1 MQNREEERPSEFKAE
16 ILQLPFVTV
25 TSNKPVPEET
35 TAEVTVQVKIENEE
49 SEIALQLPASK
60 QTSSDISIVSS
71 EENKLSQNTCLLESA
86 SEKLEHASAADISIA
101 TQVDGTLTVE
111 AKRVEIA
118 EVFNVHLPNPK
129 GGKTFSEILIPCQTT
144 EPLIPKK
151 RAVLQNLKE
160 LPEATPTELRQ
171 LTKVKL
177 LDKQGEDTLQ
187 ELFIFLRDVTHR
199 LVIDKHFGDFAKLA
213 DWYKVPEYETVIQQ
227 PMDLSATVSKIDL
240 ICSKALEHNPDR
252 EPEFKYV
259 GNMHGNEA
267 VGRELLIFLAQYLCN
282 EYQKGNETIIN
293 LIHSTRIHI
302 MPSLNPDGFE
312 KAASQP
318 GELKDWFVGRNNAQ
332 GIDLN
337 RNFPDLDRIVYV
349 HEKEGGPNNHLLK
362 NLKKAVDQ
370 NSKLAPETKGV
381 IHWIMDI
388 PFVLSANLHGGDL
401 VANYPYDETRTGSA
415 HEYSSCPDD
424 AIFQSLA
431 RSYSSFNP
439 AMSDPNRPP
448 CRKNDDDSSF
458 IDGTTNGGAWYSV
471 PGGMQDF
478 NYLSSNCFE
487 ITVELSCEKFPPE
500 ETLKSYWEN
509 NKNALISYIEQVDFD
524 LESLSERKEE
534 EKEELMEWWK
544 MMSETL
550 NF

>member
-151 RAVLQNLKE
+151 RTVLQNLKE

-199 LVIDKHFGDFAKLA
+199 LVIDKRFGDFAKLA

-240 ICSKALEHNPDR
+240 ICSKALEHNPDIPDQENR
-252 EPEFKYV
+252 PLNGLQCPGCLTSNANESCLSETTVSCHGKETSCVSFTGSLEISNFSSPTVSFK
-259 GNMHGNEA
+259 GCATKN
-267 VGRELLIFLAQYLCN
+267 LCN
-282 EYQKGNETIIN
+282 LLTGATEKG
-293 LIHSTRIHI
+293 
-302 MPSLNPDGFE
+302 
-312 KAASQP
+312 
-318 GELKDWFVGRNNAQ
+318 KD
-332 GIDLN
+332 
-337 RNFPDLDRIVYV
+337 
-349 HEKEGGPNNHLLK
+349 LLK
-362 NLKKAVDQ
+362 PKD
-370 NSKLAPETKGV
+370 
-381 IHWIMDI
+381 
-388 PFVLSANLHGGDL
+388 
-401 VANYPYDETRTGSA
+401 
-415 HEYSSCPDD
+415 
-424 AIFQSLA
+424 
-431 RSYSSFNP
+431 
-439 AMSDPNRPP
+439 
-448 CRKNDDDSSF
+448 
-458 IDGTTNGGAWYSV
+458 
-471 PGGMQDF
+471 
-478 NYLSSNCFE
+478 
-487 ITVELSCEKFPPE
+487 TVEAECSCAEFP
-500 ETLKSYWEN
+500 
-509 NKNALISYIEQVDFD
+509 A
-524 LESLSERKEE
+524 
-534 EKEELMEWWK
+534 
-544 MMSETL
+544 
-550 NF
+550 

>member
-199 LVIDKHFGDFAKLA
+199 LVIDKRFRDFAKLA

-227 PMDLSATVSKIDL
+227 PMDLPATVSKIDL
-240 ICSKALEHNPDR
+240 ICSNALEHNPDS
-252 EPEFKYV
+252 
-259 GNMHGNEA
+259 GNSERHGA
-267 VGRELLIFLAQYLCN
+267 DVKCV
-282 EYQKGNETIIN
+282 
-293 LIHSTRIHI
+293 
-302 MPSLNPDGFE
+302 
-312 KAASQP
+312 
-318 GELKDWFVGRNNAQ
+318 DWH
-332 GIDLN
+332 
-337 RNFPDLDRIVYV
+337 P
-349 HEKEGGPNNHLLK
+349 
-362 NLKKAVDQ
+362 
-370 NSKLAPETKGV
+370 TKG
-381 IHWIMDI
+381 
-388 PFVLSANLHGGDL
+388 L
-401 VANYPYDETRTGSA
+401 VVSGSKDSQQPIKFWDPKTG
-415 HEYSSCPDD
+415 
-424 AIFQSLA
+424 QSLA
-431 RSYSSFNP
+431 TLH
-439 AMSDPNRPP
+439 AH
-448 CRKNDDDSSF
+448 KN
-458 IDGTTNGGAWYSV
+458 TVMEVKLNLNGNWLLTASR
-471 PGGMQDF
+471 DH
-478 NYLSSNCFE
+478 LCK
-487 ITVELSCEKFPPE
+487 L
-500 ETLKSYWEN
+500 
-509 NKNALISYIEQVDFD
+509 FD
-524 LESLSERKEE
+524 IRNL
-534 EKEELMEWWK
+534 KEELQVFRGHKKEA
-544 MMSETL
+544 TG
-550 NF
+550 

>member
-227 PMDLSATVSKIDL
+227 PMDLSATSEAWQAGWGSKVGVMDQPQPKAQEDSDLPPEPSLGEDQSDLQPEQSHWQLKPSVSKD
-240 ICSKALEHNPDR
+240 SSEV
-252 EPEFKYV
+252 EPESSMV
-259 GNMHGNEA
+259 
-267 VGRELLIFLAQYLCN
+267 
-282 EYQKGNETIIN
+282 
-293 LIHSTRIHI
+293 
-302 MPSLNPDGFE
+302 
-312 KAASQP
+312 
-318 GELKDWFVGRNNAQ
+318 KDDFTVE
-332 GIDLN
+332 DTT
-337 RNFPDLDRIVYV
+337 
-349 HEKEGGPNNHLLK
+349 E
-362 NLKKAVDQ
+362 
-370 NSKLAPETKGV
+370 
-381 IHWIMDI
+381 
-388 PFVLSANLHGGDL
+388 
-401 VANYPYDETRTGSA
+401 
-415 HEYSSCPDD
+415 
-424 AIFQSLA
+424 FQSD
-431 RSYSSFNP
+431 N
-439 AMSDPNRPP
+439 
-448 CRKNDDDSSF
+448 
-458 IDGTTNGGAWYSV
+458 T
-471 PGGMQDF
+471 
-478 NYLSSNCFE
+478 
-487 ITVELSCEKFPPE
+487 ELSEVR
-500 ETLKSYWEN
+500 
-509 NKNALISYIEQVDFD
+509 EQVP
-524 LESLSERKEE
+524 LEALTTPPGAPHTHRK
-534 EKEELMEWWK
+534 K
-544 MMSETL
+544 MG
-550 NF
+550 